1 MTLLDELL
9 RIAAAYPDRTALIHD
24 LGADKHEA
32 ISFGDLAR
40 RSLRLAHHL
49 RRHGVEPGDTIGI
62 FMERSIHH
70 VLAMIAA
77 WRAGAAC
84 YSINPKHSAE
94 QIDSIVRAAR
104 SRILIVDDR
113 ALARLGARLRDIGD
127 VRLVHLAA
135 ASSSLAAAASPVLAA
150 DPDRIRSVS
159 LDEDTDQTSLP
170 AVLADDLAVILFT
183 SGSTGAQ
190 KGVLIT
196 HRDVR
201 DRVITE
207 REDFC
212 LTPEDRLLNLLP
224 FSFDVGLNQLLT
236 ALVTGARLIIST
248 AWLAKDMSA
257 LIRRW
262 EITGMSSV
270 PALLAGILAHPEAE
284 VRACLDALRYFTIS
298 GGDMA
303 PEQLRRLRE
312 LAPKASIYKT
322 YGQSETFRSAI
333 LAPEDFDRKI
343 TSVGRPVRGTEVFI
357 VTDDGRLAGPDEPGE
372 ILHRGHGTMLG
383 YAGDPGATAEK
394 IRNHPLRSPAVMAP
408 QQVVFTGDIGVLDAD
423 GYLYLLGRKDKMMK
437 VHGNRVYPAE
447 IVNAIVAHPDVQEA
461 AVVGIKAGGSD
472 SELYAEILPRPGAS
486 LDTAAML
493 RHLSKR
499 LPSYMIPRHI
509 AFVDEFPR
517 TSSGKIAL
525 AAIEANYHETR

>member
-1 MTLLDELL
+1 MTLLDEVL
-9 RIAAAYPDRTALIHD
+9 RIAVARPDRIALIHD
-24 LGADKHEA
+24 LGAEKHETIA
-32 ISFGDLAR
+32 FGDIER

-49 RRHGVEPGDTIGI
+49 RRHGVEHGHTVGI

-70 VLAMIAA
+70 VLAMIAT
-77 WRAGAAC
+77 WRAGATC

-94 QIDSIVRAAR
+94 QIDNIVRVAQT
-104 SRILIVDDR
+104 RILIVDDR
-113 ALARLGARLRDIGD
+113 ALARLGSRLRDIGD
-127 VRLVHLAA
+127 VLLIHLAA
-135 ASSSLAAAASPVLAA
+135 ASSSPATIASSVLAA
-150 DPDRIRSVS
+150 EPDRIRSVS
-159 LDEDTDQTSLP
+159 LDEDTDRISLP
-170 AVLADDLAVILFT
+170 SVLDDDLAVILFT

-196 HRDVR
+196 HRDLR
-201 DRVITE
+201 DRVTTE
-207 REDFC
+207 SEDFR
-212 LTPEDRLLNLLP
+212 LTSEDRLLNLLP

-236 ALVTGARLIIST
+236 SLVTGAHLIIST
-248 AWLAKDMSA
+248 AWLAKDVST

-270 PALLAGILAHPEAE
+270 PALLAGILAHPEAN

-312 LAPKASIYKT
+312 LAPMTRIYKT

-333 LAPEDFDRKI
+333 LAPEDFDRKM

-383 YAGDPGATAEK
+383 YAGDPQATAEK
-394 IRNHPLRSPAVMAP
+394 IRTNPLRSSTAMALQP
-408 QQVVFTGDIGVLDAD
+408 VVFTGDIGRFDSD
-423 GYLYLLGRKDKMMK
+423 GYLYLMGRKDKMMK

-447 IVNAIVAHPDVQEA
+447 VVNAIVAHPDVQEA
-461 AVVGIKAGGSD
+461 AVVGVKAGGSD
-472 SELYAEILPRPGAS
+472 SELYAEILPRPGAA

-499 LPSYMIPRHI
+499 LPSYMVPRHI
-509 AFVDEFPR
+509 AFVDAFPR

-525 AAIEANYHETR
+525 AAIEAKYHETR